1 MQVRLLLPG
10 GSDAAHAHQ
19 SDQVPCGLLL
29 WERDLPPC
37 PVQLRVQVP
46 GGIVCTHRQP
56 ASVLHPEPT
65 GNEPDAVPDR
75 AQVRQAC
82 DVRRDPLSK
91 RDLRDLQGEEGM
103 RPVPQGQV
111 LPDGHQVGAVPGG
124 VFLRGGSG
132 LADQVPCQPLL
143 PARVVGADRLQGGSD
158 VG

>member
-65 GNEPDAVPDR
+65 GNKPDAVPDR
-75 AQVRQAC
+75 AQVRPAGHVQR
-82 DVRRDPLSK
+82 DGVRQ
-91 RDLRDLQGEEGM
+91 RDLRVVRGEEDV
-103 RPVPQGQV
+103 RPVSGRAV
-111 LPDGHQVGAVPGG
+111 LPDGDQVGAVPGG